1 MINCFRFLCLVTAVF
16 LQQPGAPAPLTVSAA
31 ISLTDALEEAGR
43 AYRAAGGGEVRFNFG
58 GSNVLA
64 RQILNGAPVDLF
76 VSADEAQMKL
86 IEAAGAIAPDT
97 RVELLGNK
105 LAVVLSPSAPAVKDA
120 EGLAQPGIRR
130 MALGDP
136 DAVPAGVYAKQYLQS
151 AGVWDRLLARIVPVA
166 NVRAALTAVETGNVE
181 AAIVYE
187 SDLAAASRARL
198 AFVVSGPAAPRIVYP
213 AAILARSKNRR
224 EAERFLA
231 FLRGNEGSAIFKR
244 FRFEP
249 IAGPH

>member
-1 MINCFRFLCLVTAVF
+1 
-16 LQQPGAPAPLTVSAA
+16 
-31 ISLTDALEEAGR
+31 
-43 AYRAAGGGEVRFNFG
+43 
-58 GSNVLA
+58 
-64 RQILNGAPVDLF
+64 
-76 VSADEAQMKL
+76 
-86 IEAAGAIAPDT
+86 
-97 RVELLGNK
+97 
-105 LAVVLSPSAPAVKDA
+105 
-120 EGLAQPGIRR
+120 
-130 MALGDP
+130 
-136 DAVPAGVYAKQYLQS
+136 
-151 AGVWDRLLARIVPVA
+151 VWDRLLARIVPVA

-213 AAILARSKNRR
+213 GAILARSKNRR

-231 FLRGNEGSAIFKR
+231 FLRGNECSAIFKR

>member
-1 MINCFRFLCLVTAVF
+1 M
-16 LQQPGAPAPLTVSAA
+16 PAPLTVSAA

-86 IEAAGAIAPDT
+86 IEAAGAIASDS
-97 RVELLGNK
+97 RVDLLGNK
-105 LAVVLSPSAPAVKDA
+105 LAVVLSSSAPAVKDA

-130 MALGDP
+130 MP
-136 DAVPAGVYAKQYLQS
+136 RSDAVPAGVREAVSPVGRCVGS
-151 AGVWDRLLARIVPVA
+151 A
-166 NVRAALTAVETGNVE
+166 AVEDRSSGKRARRADGGGARAVE
-181 AAIVYE
+181 AAISDE
-187 SDLAAASRARL
+187 SDLAAARRAASRSWSPVQPLL
-198 AFVVSGPAAPRIVYP
+198 ASSTLGPYSPGRRTVGRPNGFSRSFEATRAPP
-213 AAILARSKNRR
+213 S
-224 EAERFLA
+224 
-231 FLRGNEGSAIFKR
+231 SKR

>member
-1 MINCFRFLCLVTAVF
+1 LTNCLRFLCLVTAVF
-16 LQQPGAPAPLTVSAA
+16 LQQPGVPAPLTVSAA

-86 IEAAGAIAPDT
+86 IEAAGAIAPDS
-97 RVELLGNK
+97 RVDLLGNK
-105 LAVVLSPSAPAVKDA
+105 LAVVLSSSAPAVKDA

-151 AGVWDRLLARIVPVA
+151 AGVWDRLLSRIVPVA

-181 AAIVYE
+181 VAIVYE

-198 AFVVSGPAAPRIVYP
+198 AFVVYP
-213 AAILARSKNRR
+213 AAILGRSKNRR